1 MKLNIGITEAL
12 CGFKLPIQHLANREL
27 LIVNNSGKVVEP
39 GLYLQG
45 YSGILTCSSEF
56 QASSINFSFV
66 HQRPMLS
73 DNRNHST
80 DLLTKSINWF
90 LYEGKTGY

>member
-45 YSGILTCSSEF
+45 YSGILF
-56 QASSINFSFV
+56 I
-66 HQRPMLS
+66 
-73 DNRNHST
+73 
-80 DLLTKSINWF
+80 
-90 LYEGKTGY
+90 